1 MHTPKIFYYPLI
13 ILERHLDTLAHVNN
27 AAYLEI
33 LEEARWELLTAG
45 GFGVE
50 DIKRGGISPI
60 VLECHIKYLKEIT
73 LREKII
79 IESQMQSYKDK
90 IGYLK
95 QVIKNAQDEICC
107 EALFTVG
114 LFDLATRKL
123 ILPTDKWLLAIG
135 MK

>member
-1 MHTPKIFYYPLI
+1 MHIFKIFYYPLI

-33 LEEARWELLTAG
+33 LEEARWKLLTDG

-50 DIKRGGISPI
+50 DIKRDGVSPI

-73 LREKII
+73 LREKVM

-95 QVIKNAQDEICC
+95 QVIKNDKNEICC

-114 LFDLATRKL
+114 LFDLASRKL
-123 ILPTDKWLLAIG
+123 IFPTEKWLSAIG
-135 MK
+135 MR